1 MDVYIK
7 DPTIR
12 ENIIKAKM
20 YRVSAFLFLGVGFL
34 IFIILYNSFMAN
46 RSFIDIFSFTIVFII
61 AMPFLPAVV
70 LSWVAMKTERKV
82 GAELDAY
89 YAEEERKRAEKAKA
103 IEDKMLAAQ
112 AAQDKG
118 GEDDSDADK
127 SDPVRVVNPAVEEVV
142 EEPAAAEAPPPT
154 EEGAA

>member
-20 YRVSAFLFLGVGFL
+20 YRVFAFLFLGVGFL
-34 IFIILYNSFMAN
+34 IFIILYNGFMEN

-61 AMPFLPAVV
+61 AMPFLPAVA

-82 GAELDAY
+82 EAELDAY
-89 YAEEERKRAEKAKA
+89 YAEEERKKVEQAKA
-103 IEDKMLAAQ
+103 IEDKILAAK
-112 AAQDKG
+112 AAQDGGSESGEGKG
-118 GEDDSDADK
+118 E
-127 SDPVRVVNPAVEEVV
+127 PVAAVKPAAEESAAVEAPSP
-142 EEPAAAEAPPPT
+142 PAK
-154 EEGAA
+154 EEGVA

>member
-20 YRVSAFLFLGVGFL
+20 YRVFAFLFLGVGFL
-34 IFIILYNSFMAN
+34 VFLILYSSFMEN

-61 AMPFLPAVV
+61 AMPFLPAVA

-82 GAELDAY
+82 EAELDAY
-89 YAEEERKRAEKAKA
+89 YAEEERKKAEKAKA
-103 IEDKMLAAQ
+103 IEDKILAAK
-112 AAQDKG
+112 AAQEGEG
-118 GEDDSDADK
+118 GNDSNEGK
-127 SDPVRVVNPAVEEVV
+127 SEPVAVVNPAA
-142 EEPAAAEAPPPT
+142 EEPAAAEAPPLPPVK
-154 EEGAA
+154 EEGVV